1 MRIAIVNDMM
11 LAVESLRRV
20 VTSQGSHEIAWVA
33 TDGEQAVELC
43 VVDRP
48 DLILMDL
55 LIPRLDGVEA
65 IRRIMAQTP
74 CAILVVTAD
83 LERNTSRVFEA
94 MGAGALDAVNTPALH
109 PSGQREEAGTL
120 LRKIEI
126 VRKLIGAPVSKP
138 KRSHFGGADRPAIH
152 GWDSLIAIGA
162 SAGGPA
168 ALATILGGL
177 PQDYPA
183 PIVIVQHVDE
193 QFAHGLAD
201 WLGRQTP
208 LEVRVACDGDR
219 PQPGTV
225 LLAGMPR
232 HLVFCDATHLAYSV
246 HPAASSY
253 LPSIDVFFKSAERFW
268 EGDIIGI
275 LLTGMGRDGAQGLM
289 SLRNAGHFTIAQD
302 RVSSAVFGMPKAAA
316 DLGAA
321 VEVLS
326 LDQIGPRLR
335 SVVFYRTKI
344 HA

>member
-1 MRIAIVNDMM
+1 MRIAIVNDVM

-20 VTSQGSHEIAWVA
+20 VTAQGAHQIAWVA
-33 TDGEQAVELC
+33 TDGQQAVDLC
-43 VVDRP
+43 AVDRP

-94 MGAGALDAVNTPALH
+94 MGAGALDAVSTPALH
-109 PSGQREEAGTL
+109 SSGGRGDAAMM

-126 VRKLIGAPVSKP
+126 IRKFIGASVSKP
-138 KRSHFGGADRPAIH
+138 KRSLIGSPARPAIH
-152 GWDSLIAIGA
+152 GWDSLIAIGS

-177 PQDYPA
+177 PKDFPA
-183 PIVIVQHVDE
+183 PLVIVQHVDE

-201 WLGRQTP
+201 WLARQTS
-208 LEVRVACDGDR
+208 LEVRIAHNGDT
-219 PQPGTV
+219 PEPGTV
-225 LLAGMPR
+225 LLAATPR
-232 HLVFCDATHLAYSV
+232 HLVFSDATHLAYSV
-246 HPAASSY
+246 HPASSSY
-253 LPSIDVFFKSAERFW
+253 RPSIDVFFKSAERLW

-275 LLTGMGRDGAQGLM
+275 LLTGMGRDGAEGLL

-302 RVSSAVFGMPKAAA
+302 RNSCAVFGMPKAAA
-316 DLGAA
+316 ELGAA
-321 VEVLS
+321 VEVLP

>member
-1 MRIAIVNDMM
+1 MRIAIVNDVM

-20 VTSQGSHEIAWVA
+20 VTAQGAHQIAWVA
-33 TDGEQAVELC
+33 TDGQQAVELC
-43 VVDRP
+43 AADKP

-65 IRRIMAQTP
+65 IRRIMAATP

-94 MGAGALDAVNTPALH
+94 MGAGALDAVSTPALH
-109 PSGQREEAGTL
+109 PIGQRDEAGTL

-126 VRKLIGAPVSKP
+126 IRKFIGASVSKP
-138 KRSHFGGADRPAIH
+138 KRSPFGAQDRPSIH
-152 GWDSLIAIGA
+152 GWDSLIAIGC

-168 ALATILGGL
+168 ALAAILGCL
-177 PQDYPA
+177 PRDYSA
-183 PIVIVQHVDE
+183 PLVIVQHVDE
-193 QFAHGLAD
+193 QFASGLAD
-201 WLGRQTP
+201 WLGRQTS
-208 LEVRVACDGDR
+208 LEVRVAREGDT
-219 PQPGTV
+219 PEPGTV
-225 LLAGMPR
+225 LLAGTAR
-232 HLVFCDATHLAYSV
+232 HLVFADSTHLAYSV

-253 LPSIDVFFKSAERFW
+253 RPSIDVFFKSAEKLW

-275 LLTGMGRDGAQGLM
+275 LLTGMGRDGAEGLL

-302 RVSSAVFGMPKAAA
+302 RGSSAVFGMPKAAA
-316 DLGAA
+316 EIGAA
-321 VEVLS
+321 VEVLP

-335 SVVFYRTKI
+335 SVVFYRTRI